1 MENSSGVNKKIR
13 IVGLHVAAARKL
25 LRMSQADL
33 AAVSGISEA
42 AIKKFE
48 VGLHKPRPR
57 TLEAL
62 RAALETRG
70 IEFTNGDSPGV
81 KLNSQ
86 GANTP
91 KSVGS

>member
-13 IVGLHVAAARKL
+13 IIGLHVAAARKL

-33 AAVSGISEA
+33 AAVTGLSEA
-42 AIKKFE
+42 TIKKFE

-57 TLEAL
+57 TLDALREAL
-62 RAALETRG
+62 AARG

-81 KLNSQ
+81 KLNPQKASTA
-86 GANTP
+86 G
-91 KSVGS
+91 SVG